1 MAPRGNQ
8 SELPN
13 AEALELQ
20 RRAGGARQKFLS
32 AVPRCSEETIRALAY
47 GGLHYRNEYYFNSM
61 PAYERLA
68 NIAMHHGSRRILE
81 LGAGLSTA
89 VWANFASRT
98 GAKVTT
104 VDADF
109 SAMRS
114 YVTSKQLNALID
126 KHIQLVKGVTITAD
140 QLRGF
145 YGNEH
150 TTFGGV
156 AASAIAETIDAF
168 SIPQTRE
175 RVDRVNE
182 FAGSPRW
189 TMRDIFIKDNRA
201 FRFPRKLLNKLSPSG
216 KFAKDITFLEQNPM
230 AEIDPTQS
238 WDFVFFDSGEV
249 SSSIEWL
256 NLNDKIPVG
265 GLAAFHDIYFPK
277 SIKNFLPCAAIT
289 ADPAWKVILL
299 DEGTIQGLL
308 IAQKIK

>member
-1 MAPRGNQ
+1 
-8 SELPN
+8 
-13 AEALELQ
+13 
-20 RRAGGARQKFLS
+20 
-32 AVPRCSEETIRALAY
+32 
-47 GGLHYRNEYYFNSM
+47 M

-89 VWANFASRT
+89 VWANFANRT

-114 YVTSKQLNALID
+114 YVKSKELNALID
-126 KHIQLVKGVTITAD
+126 EHIKLVKGVTITAD
-140 QLRGF
+140 QLRAF
-145 YGNEH
+145 YENEH
-150 TTFGGV
+150 NSFGGV
-156 AASAIAETIDAF
+156 EAKAIAETIDAF
-168 SIPQTRE
+168 SIPQTTE

-189 TMRDIFIKDNRA
+189 TMREIFVKDNRA
-201 FRFPRKLLNKLSPSG
+201 FRFPPKLMDKLSPSG
-216 KFAKDITFLEQNPM
+216 KFAKDIAFLEEHPM
-230 AEIDPTQS
+230 AEIDSSQS

-249 SSSIEWL
+249 SSNIEWL
-256 NLNDKIPVG
+256 NLKDKIAVG

-289 ADPAWKVILL
+289 ADPAWNVILL

-308 IAQKIK
+308 IAQRIS